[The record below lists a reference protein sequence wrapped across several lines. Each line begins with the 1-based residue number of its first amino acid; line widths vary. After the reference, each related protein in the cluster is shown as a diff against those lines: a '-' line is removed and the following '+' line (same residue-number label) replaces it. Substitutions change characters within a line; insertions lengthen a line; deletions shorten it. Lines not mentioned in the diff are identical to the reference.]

1 MRIQAIVVRIIRQF
15 FRDKRTLA
23 LMIVAPMF
31 VMFLMDLVFNG
42 EQYEPHIAVDA
53 NVPHPFQDAL
63 KKADAHVTTM
73 TKAKAMNELDE
84 QQIDAFIEMKE
95 AAFRLTLE
103 GSDPFISKTVLMT
116 VQKAAQTLIPPTKQP
131 FTIDTVYV
139 HGSENMALFDNFGPV
154 LIGFFIFFFVFLIAG
169 VSFLRERTSGTL
181 ERLLAT
187 PLKRW
192 EIVIGYVIGFGIFT
206 TIQASL
212 ISSFAIYILDMMME
226 GSMLYVLLVTF
237 LLAMTALTLGTL
249 LSAFANNELQMIQF
263 IPLVVVPQVF
273 FSGLFHLETMEP
285 WLRSV
290 SFAMPLYYG
299 ADALR
304 EIMIRGKGFEAIAF
318 DVYVLISFSI
328 LFMILNVLALKKYR
342 KL

>member
-31 VMFLMDLVFNG
+31 VLFLMDLVFNG

-53 NVPHPFQDAL
+53 NVPQPFQDAL
-63 KKADAHVTTM
+63 KEADAHVTTM

-84 QQIDAFIEMKE
+84 QQIDAFIEMKQT
-95 AAFRLTLE
+95 AFRLTLE
-103 GSDPFISKTVLMT
+103 GSDPSISKTVLMT
-116 VQKAAQTLIPPTKQP
+116 VQKAAQTLMPPMKQP
-131 FTIDTVYV
+131 FTIDTVYM

-226 GSMLYVLLVTF
+226 GSMLYVLLITF

-249 LSAFANNELQMIQF
+249 LSSFANNELQMIQF

-304 EIMIRGKGFEAIAF
+304 EIMIRGKGWEAISI
-318 DVYVLISFSI
+318 DVYVLISFSL
-328 LFMILNVLALKKYR
+328 LFMILNVFALKKYR

>member
-31 VMFLMDLVFNG
+31 VLFLMDLVFNG
-42 EQYEPHIAVDA
+42 EQYEPHIAIDA
-53 NVPHPFQDAL
+53 NVPQPFQDAL
-63 KKADAHVTTM
+63 KEADAHVTTM

-84 QQIDAFIEMKE
+84 QQIDAFIEMNQT
-95 AAFRLTLE
+95 ALRLTLE
-103 GSDPFISKTVLMT
+103 GSDPSVSKTVLMT
-116 VQKAAQTLIPPTKQP
+116 VQKASQTLMPPAKQP
-131 FTIDTVYV
+131 FTIDAVYM
-139 HGSENMALFDNFGPV
+139 HGSEDMALFDNFGPV

-226 GSMLYVLLVTF
+226 GSFLYVLLITF

-273 FSGLFHLETMEP
+273 FSGLFNLDTMEP
-285 WLRSV
+285 WLRSIGV
-290 SFAMPLYYG
+290 AMPLYYG

-304 EIMIRGKGFEAIAF
+304 EMMIRGKGFEAISF
-318 DVYVLISFSI
+318 DVYVLISFSL
-328 LFMILNVLALKKYR
+328 LFMILNVFALKKYR